1 MDEKNRL
8 TLYMGIFYLLV
19 ILCIGLIVIDEKK
32 KDFLIP
38 KIEDK
43 INTYINNNYS
53 DIKSELKFSKVKWI
67 RKEMFGTCSLKET

>member
-43 INTYINNNYS
+43 INTYIN
-53 DIKSELKFSKVKWI
+53 
-67 RKEMFGTCSLKET
+67 